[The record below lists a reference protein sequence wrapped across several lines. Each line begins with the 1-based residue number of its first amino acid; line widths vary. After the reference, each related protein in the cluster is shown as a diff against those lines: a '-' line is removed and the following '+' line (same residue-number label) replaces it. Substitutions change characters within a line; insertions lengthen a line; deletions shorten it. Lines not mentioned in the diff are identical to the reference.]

1 MSAII
6 GPLEKIEEMSEFF
19 SSDQQVTIGHVIAK
33 LLNMEGYLKAQLN
46 KPGTFDTKEFCRS
59 LISRLN
65 KRFPDCG
72 TKKKLYAFGAI
83 LHPFYRGLT
92 LSRQDPVNYR
102 EMVELLIKENEDQ
115 EEVAEPTN
123 VLGDDGDEEEEDFSV
138 EAQIR

>member
-1 MSAII
+1 
-6 GPLEKIEEMSEFF
+6 LERIEEMSEFF

-46 KPGTFDTKEFCRS
+46 KPGTYDTKEFCRS
-59 LISRLN
+59 LMSRLN

-102 EMVELLIKENEDQ
+102 EMVELLIKENE
-115 EEVAEPTN
+115 EEVAGPTN
-123 VLGDDGDEEEEDFSV
+123 VLGDDVDDDEEEDFSV

>member
-1 MSAII
+1 
-6 GPLEKIEEMSEFF
+6 
-19 SSDQQVTIGHVIAK
+19 
-33 LLNMEGYLKAQLN
+33 
-46 KPGTFDTKEFCRS
+46 
-59 LISRLN
+59 
-65 KRFPDCG
+65 
-72 TKKKLYAFGAI
+72 

>member
-1 MSAII
+1 
-6 GPLEKIEEMSEFF
+6 LEKIEEMSEFF

-33 LLNMEGYLKAQLN
+33 LLNMEGYLKAQIN

-59 LISRLN
+59 LMSRLN

-102 EMVELLIKENEDQ
+102 EMVELLIKENE
-115 EEVAEPTN
+115 EEVAGPTN
-123 VLGDDGDEEEEDFSV
+123 VLGDDVDDDEEEDFSV

>member
-1 MSAII
+1 
-6 GPLEKIEEMSEFF
+6 LEKIEEMSEFF

-59 LISRLN
+59 LMSRLN

-102 EMVELLIKENEDQ
+102 EMVELLIKENE
-115 EEVAEPTN
+115 EEVAGPTN
-123 VLGDDGDEEEEDFSV
+123 VLGDDVDDDEEEDFSV